1 MLNVLIKLN
10 AVQIKFKLSMGTLT
24 SDDEQP
30 KTMKNKNE
38 VRGKISERKKEL
50 NRVAATRY
58 REKVPQIILIHG
70 HRYKQQYPIAHPSQH
85 RSKFKAEKGKC
96 VNILR

>member
-1 MLNVLIKLN
+1 MIQSKIQKISNFIKEKNKVMLNVLIKLN

-58 REKVPQIILIHG
+58 REKVHKSYML
-70 HRYKQQYPIAHPSQH
+70 
-85 RSKFKAEKGKC
+85 
-96 VNILR
+96 